1 MKIDDLLQR
10 VNKLFAETK
19 VAFPMLPPIL
29 LQCAAIA
36 RPGLSAIR
44 EMQEF
49 TKKLSNAGI
58 PIGPNPDGT
67 PNLTLAAFWAD
78 KTSHIDET
86 VKNGQVQLAVPLPTG
101 IVTLFGITV

>member
-1 MKIDDLLQR
+1 MKIETLLER
-10 VNKLFAETK
+10 VNKLFAQTK
-19 VAFPMLPPIL
+19 IPFPMLPPML
-29 LQCAAIA
+29 LQCACVA

-58 PIGPNPDGT
+58 PIGPNPDGS

-78 KTSHIDET
+78 KTTHIDET
-86 VKNGQVQLAVPLPTG
+86 VKNGQVQIAVPTPAG
-101 IVTLFGITV
+101 IVTLFGINV